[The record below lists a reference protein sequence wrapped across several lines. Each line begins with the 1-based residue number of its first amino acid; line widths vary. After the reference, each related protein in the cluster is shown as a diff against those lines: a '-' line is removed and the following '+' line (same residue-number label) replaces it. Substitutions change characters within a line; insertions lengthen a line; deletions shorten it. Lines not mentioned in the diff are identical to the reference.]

1 MPHLLVSYT
10 IFQLNPAPQR
20 RGFSYLLTAVKNPFY
35 LTLLNKINATRSF
48 TISYKAPI
56 LPAYRTGRLL
66 VKATLPGAGVLL
78 NNLPNTFLTFYLF
91 NLSPFFNYLCTLKNH
106 NLYA

>member
-1 MPHLLVSYT
+1 MPHLLVAYT

-56 LPAYRTGRLL
+56 LLL
-66 VKATLPGAGVLL
+66 VKVAVSDAGVLL
-78 NNLPNTFLTFYLF
+78 NNLPNTFLTFYQF